1 MELLIK
7 IIPALVLGSML
18 FFSIAI
24 APKIFTV
31 LSNEEAGKFVRSIFP
46 TYYKYNGFQY
56 LILTILMLYTEK
68 SGNILYISIFILFL
82 FISSNYFLMPLIN
95 KSRDVN
101 NQKRFKILHLMSV
114 IINFLIIIFSVL
126 LLLLIHWEKNI
137 IYI

>member
-114 IINFLIIIFSVL
+114 VINFLIIIFSVL
-126 LLLLIHWEKNI
+126 LLLLIH
-137 IYI
+137 

>member
-1 MELLIK
+1 MEILIK

-56 LILTILMLYTEK
+56 LILTILLLYTEK
-68 SGNILYISIFILFL
+68 TGNIFYISILIFFL
-82 FISSNYFLMPLIN
+82 FVFSNYFLMPFIN
-95 KSRDVN
+95 KSRDAN

-114 IINFLIIIFSVL
+114 IINFLIIIFSII
-126 LLLLIHWEKNI
+126 LLILMH
-137 IYI
+137 